1 MPALTG
7 ASGAGKSTTADL
19 VLGLLEPD
27 SGAVL
32 VDGRPLTHAG
42 LRAWRAR
49 VAYVPQEP
57 ILIPGTLRKNLL
69 WSVGDASDA
78 ACWAALDRAAAAFAR
93 ALPDGLD
100 TLLGDRGVRLSGG
113 ERQRV
118 AIARALLREPDLLV
132 LDEATSSLDD
142 ATEAAV
148 LELLASLGP
157 AVTVLVIAHRRSTI
171 EAADHVVE
179 LAAGRA
185 VGTPG
190 G

>member
-1 MPALTG
+1 MTALTG
-7 ASGAGKSTTADL
+7 PSGAGKSTTADL

-27 SGAVL
+27 AGTVL
-32 VDGRPLTHAG
+32 IDGHRLTHAA

-49 VAYVPQEP
+49 VAYVPQET

-69 WSVGDASDA
+69 WSVGEATDA
-78 ACWAALDRAAAAFAR
+78 ACWHALDRAAAAFAR
-93 ALPDGLD
+93 SLPDGLD
-100 TLLGDRGVRLSGG
+100 TQLGDRGIRLSGG

-118 AIARALLREPDLLV
+118 AIARALLRSPDLLV

-148 LELLASLGP
+148 LELLRSLAP
-157 AVTVLVIAHRRSTI
+157 EVTVLVIAHRRSTI
-171 EAADHVVE
+171 DAAGHVVE
-179 LAAGRA
+179 LADGRA
-185 VGTPG
+185 VGLG